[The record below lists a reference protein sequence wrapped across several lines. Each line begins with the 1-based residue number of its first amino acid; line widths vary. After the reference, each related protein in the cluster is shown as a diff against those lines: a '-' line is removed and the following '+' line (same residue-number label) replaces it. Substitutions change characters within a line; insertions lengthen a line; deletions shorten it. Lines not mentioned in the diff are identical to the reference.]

1 LHYYLLLFFAIY
13 LYGQSSE
20 SKYEKLALEISAIM
34 RDYNPEDPISF
45 SKAASRYIILL
56 EKDVYREIDEGELE
70 ETIGKKYGE
79 NYLKYA
85 YLNELLNQFF
95 VKINKLPVNRI
106 NELWSILRKYE
117 PFSPI
122 SLVEIRPEIIN
133 YLNNLPSNIITVKQ
147 KGGKLQFENLDL
159 YFKYI
164 YLIGLMYELSYA
176 DNHKI
181 MTSIDSLTRNLC
193 NIMKRSESEDEIAR
207 DILEDFVSLVNKS
220 NYNIIKDG
228 RYVNEMKKVCPEG
241 YKKLI
246 VLLAQSFDYNYDT
259 RDSFFL
265 ALTKKAGD
273 IIKDYESE
281 IITLDEA
288 VSGYYKL
295 FKKNAN
301 RNILEEEFSRKMKFF
316 LPEYFWTHNL
326 IIEECKYNLWESASN
341 ELVLSNEWDEHI
353 IEKCNN
359 RSDTKQNSLID
370 GADSIVVEV
379 VEILKKYEFDKPLT
393 LIAVIPKFNKICHEL
408 CELGVS
414 RNQLEILMV
423 NKGVYKKYLMV
434 LQLSSLVDLPPF
446 SEVNV
451 IAEKLSINQDEKE
464 KLKAIY
470 LNEKGNIDGII
481 LSKRRIEQLD
491 AEINLT
497 RRFENALKF
506 KLYLDNSKKCQDDG
520 DVENPSIHLKGTYTE
535 DEITSEALQI
545 GSEMCIIMEKY
556 DYENPSSALDII
568 DDLQELSEKPILK
581 NVPESMM
588 MAVMKENCIEGLR
601 KYIELTSQ

>member
-1 LHYYLLLFFAIY
+1 MGKLILALLSFIIFCNL

-393 LIAVIPKFNKICHEL
+393 LIAVIPKI
-408 CELGVS
+408 
-414 RNQLEILMV
+414 
-423 NKGVYKKYLMV
+423 
-434 LQLSSLVDLPPF
+434 
-446 SEVNV
+446 
-451 IAEKLSINQDEKE
+451 
-464 KLKAIY
+464 
-470 LNEKGNIDGII
+470 
-481 LSKRRIEQLD
+481 
-491 AEINLT
+491 
-497 RRFENALKF
+497 
-506 KLYLDNSKKCQDDG
+506 
-520 DVENPSIHLKGTYTE
+520 
-535 DEITSEALQI
+535 
-545 GSEMCIIMEKY
+545 
-556 DYENPSSALDII
+556 
-568 DDLQELSEKPILK
+568 
-581 NVPESMM
+581 
-588 MAVMKENCIEGLR
+588 
-601 KYIELTSQ
+601 

>member
-1 LHYYLLLFFAIY
+1 MGKLILALLSFIIFCNL

-207 DILEDFVSLVNKS
+207 DILEDFVSLVNK
-220 NYNIIKDG
+220 
-228 RYVNEMKKVCPEG
+228 
-241 YKKLI
+241 
-246 VLLAQSFDYNYDT
+246 
-259 RDSFFL
+259 
-265 ALTKKAGD
+265 
-273 IIKDYESE
+273 
-281 IITLDEA
+281 
-288 VSGYYKL
+288 
-295 FKKNAN
+295 
-301 RNILEEEFSRKMKFF
+301 
-316 LPEYFWTHNL
+316 
-326 IIEECKYNLWESASN
+326 
-341 ELVLSNEWDEHI
+341 
-353 IEKCNN
+353 
-359 RSDTKQNSLID
+359 KQL
-370 GADSIVVEV
+370 
-379 VEILKKYEFDKPLT
+379 
-393 LIAVIPKFNKICHEL
+393 
-408 CELGVS
+408 
-414 RNQLEILMV
+414 
-423 NKGVYKKYLMV
+423 
-434 LQLSSLVDLPPF
+434 
-446 SEVNV
+446 
-451 IAEKLSINQDEKE
+451 
-464 KLKAIY
+464 
-470 LNEKGNIDGII
+470 
-481 LSKRRIEQLD
+481 
-491 AEINLT
+491 
-497 RRFENALKF
+497 
-506 KLYLDNSKKCQDDG
+506 
-520 DVENPSIHLKGTYTE
+520 
-535 DEITSEALQI
+535 
-545 GSEMCIIMEKY
+545 
-556 DYENPSSALDII
+556 
-568 DDLQELSEKPILK
+568 
-581 NVPESMM
+581 
-588 MAVMKENCIEGLR
+588 
-601 KYIELTSQ
+601 